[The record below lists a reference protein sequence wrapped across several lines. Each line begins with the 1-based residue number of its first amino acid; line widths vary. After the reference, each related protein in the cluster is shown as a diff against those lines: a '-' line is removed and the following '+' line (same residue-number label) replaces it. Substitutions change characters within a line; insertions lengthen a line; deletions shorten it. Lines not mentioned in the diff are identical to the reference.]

1 MLFYL
6 FSIDQEVKH
15 PLPFN
20 INLFNYEPLSKKI
33 YYVIKLDGDNV
44 QILDDREQILSSG
57 TLAKSNN
64 QKLKT
69 NETNET
75 NELKYYLTIGKLTF
89 AGGFLNIKNNDCEL
103 IIMGSGLPYVGA
115 YKGTLR
121 KLIKKN

>member
-6 FSIDQEVKH
+6 FSIDQEVKY

-20 INLFNYEPLSKKI
+20 INLFNYEPVTKKM
-33 YYVIKLDGDNV
+33 YYIIKINEDNV
-44 QILDDREQILSSG
+44 QILDDNEQILSSG
-57 TLAKSNN
+57 TLTKSNN
-64 QKLKT
+64 QKSKT
-69 NETNET
+69 NELDEP
-75 NELKYYLTIGKLTF
+75 NELKYYLTEGKLTF
-89 AGGFLNIKNNDCEL
+89 AGGFLNIFNNNCEL